1 MQYTVVLVATL
12 APDTTHTSDDRNH
25 CSLIAASHP
34 GLIATVKAVN
44 KLKPWQTNK
53 AVSRIFF
60 PNCWFHLQLDNK
72 DLNAELRKLGLK
84 KKDLKLSGDA
94 PLFLDTENSDVDR
107 VRLRLAILILESLLH
122 LADDV

>member
-1 MQYTVVLVATL
+1 MQCQKRNTAQ
-12 APDTTHTSDDRNH
+12 PDTI
-25 CSLIAASHP
+25 LFPP

-53 AVSRIFF
+53 AVKPDKGYWDSLIK
-60 PNCWFHLQLDNK
+60 NQ

-94 PLFLDTENSDVDR
+94 PLLLDTENSAVDR
-107 VRLRLAILILESLLH
+107 VGLASCPARLF
-122 LADDV
+122 

>member
-1 MQYTVVLVATL
+1 MIET
-12 APDTTHTSDDRNH
+12 NH
-25 CSLIAASHP
+25 CSFIAASHP

-53 AVSRIFF
+53 AVSRTFS
-60 PNCWFHLQLDNK
+60 PKYWFQLQLDNK

>member
-1 MQYTVVLVATL
+1 MIET
-12 APDTTHTSDDRNH
+12 NH
-25 CSLIAASHP
+25 RSLIAASHP

-60 PNCWFHLQLDNK
+60 PNCWFQLQLDNK

-107 VRLRLAILILESLLH
+107 VRLSLTILILESLLH